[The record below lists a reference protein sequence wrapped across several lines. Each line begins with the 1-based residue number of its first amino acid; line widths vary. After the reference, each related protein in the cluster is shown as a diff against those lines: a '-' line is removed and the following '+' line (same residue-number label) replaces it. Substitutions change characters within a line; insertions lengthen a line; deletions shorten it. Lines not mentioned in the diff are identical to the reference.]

1 MRAQLYT
8 VPVSLRPS
16 ESPCRTA
23 DRQCSI
29 HGALPIQW
37 ELRSPCAVCDGYP
50 LADLCTEQTE
60 KSSACSEAQVKNE
73 YPKLQTDCFSRRKA
87 SVIFYAMR
95 EENGMN
101 QKKLNVLQGLLLRYC
116 GQRGMTD
123 VEITGRATAT
133 AITQSGKEMHLTTN
147 IYGDIMD
154 DDTKKIIADGN
165 VSHDIRRIYEFPTEW
180 KDRKPS
186 VVSSLREKSDVG
198 GAPKR
203 EKPKTRKK
211 TQEKER

>member
-1 MRAQLYT
+1 
-8 VPVSLRPS
+8 
-16 ESPCRTA
+16 
-23 DRQCSI
+23 
-29 HGALPIQW
+29 
-37 ELRSPCAVCDGYP
+37 
-50 LADLCTEQTE
+50 
-60 KSSACSEAQVKNE
+60 
-73 YPKLQTDCFSRRKA
+73 
-87 SVIFYAMR
+87 
-95 EENGMN
+95 MN

-133 AITQSGKEMHLTTN
+133 AITQSGKEMHLTTK

-186 VVSSLREKSDVG
+186 VVSALREKNNDVKETK
-198 GAPKR
+198 A
-203 EKPKTRKK
+203 EKPKRQK
-211 TQEKER
+211 TKNPER

>member
-1 MRAQLYT
+1 
-8 VPVSLRPS
+8 
-16 ESPCRTA
+16 
-23 DRQCSI
+23 
-29 HGALPIQW
+29 
-37 ELRSPCAVCDGYP
+37 
-50 LADLCTEQTE
+50 
-60 KSSACSEAQVKNE
+60 
-73 YPKLQTDCFSRRKA
+73 
-87 SVIFYAMR
+87 
-95 EENGMN
+95 MN

-133 AITQSGKEMHLTTN
+133 VFTKSGKEMHLTTN

-186 VVSSLREKSDVG
+186 VVSALREKNNDVKEVK
-198 GAPKR
+198 A
-203 EKPKTRKK
+203 EKPKRQK
-211 TQEKER
+211 TKNPER